1 MVGRVVGVIVAALAA
16 EATAECD
23 SSTWLTNT
31 NIQSNLFMVLSGGWS
46 DELCSFPQSFG
57 WLVFIFDEVSRYDVH
72 VRLPVPTEKGM
83 NSPN

>member
-46 DELCSFPQSFG
+46 DELCSFPHLFHNPDMMSM
-57 WLVFIFDEVSRYDVH
+57 VH

-83 NSPN
+83 SSPN